1 MPFDVYTAMGALV
14 RAEASR
20 TVTPVGA
27 AAPPTA
33 HLPAGSPEFGE
44 EPVARA
50 ADRAQHPSAAP
61 RRLAALPSALR
72 RLAARL
78 G

>member
-20 TVTPVGA
+20 S
-27 AAPPTA
+27 AAPPA
-33 HLPAGSPEFGE
+33 GRSAGPSVGASADPPAGQAGFEGPPAGRVDAREGRRPGALPA
-44 EPVARA
+44 
-50 ADRAQHPSAAP
+50 
-61 RRLAALPSALR
+61 ALR
-72 RLAARL
+72 RLTARL

>member
-20 TVTPVGA
+20 TAAPAGA
-27 AAPPTA
+27 APSTA
-33 HLPAGSPEFGE
+33 EPPAGAPGCGE
-44 EPVARA
+44 PPAAGTAARA
-50 ADRAQHPSAAP
+50 
-61 RRLAALPSALR
+61 RRRPSALR

>member
-20 TVTPVGA
+20 TASPVGA
-27 AAPPTA
+27 ATRSAA
-33 HLPAGSPEFGE
+33 HLSAGSPELGE
-44 EPVARA
+44 QPVARA
-50 ADRAQHPSAAP
+50 TDRARRPS
-61 RRLAALPSALR
+61 AALPSALR